1 VVANALEV
9 AEESQELVRQRHKGE
24 VVQPALHKVGQDT
37 DMVEV
42 RSLAEQDTRLAN
54 VVVERMIVGVA
65 HRVVEGML
73 PKELDRSLVVLA
85 EEKQPGHRHQLEVAI
100 QLVDRP
106 QVLDMRQEQ
115 LVVGRKEKTG
125 GTNHL

>member
-1 VVANALEV
+1 VANALEA
-9 AEESQELVRQRHKGE
+9 AEESQELVRQHRKGE

-42 RSLAEQDTRLAN
+42 RSFAEQDTRLAN
-54 VVVERMIVGVA
+54 VVVERMIVGFV

-73 PKELDRSLVVLA
+73 PKEFDRSLVVLT
-85 EEKQPGHRHQLEVAI
+85 EEKQPGHSHQLEVAI

-106 QVLDMRQEQ
+106 QVLDMRQ
-115 LVVGRKEKTG
+115 
-125 GTNHL
+125 